1 MIKLFREPQPG
12 ELVVIGADP
21 SEGGDYCAAQVLS
34 KKQADQLLTFHAKID
49 SAQFGHELNKIG
61 KYIHMKTGEYP
72 IIAVERNVGMATIN
86 VLQTHNYPKLFRMK
100 NIGDVDQHEITD
112 KIGWNTNTA
121 TRPKMLDDLSLAL
134 KQQAIGVYDL
144 ETIKELM
151 SFVRSERT
159 GKAEAAVGS
168 FDDLVMALAIAWQVY
183 GTATSFTKEGMAAR
197 VAMFPKQELFDDTG
211 VPNY

>member
-1 MIKLFREPQPG
+1 MIKLYREPQPG
-12 ELVVIGADP
+12 ELIVIGADP
-21 SEGGDYCAAQVLS
+21 AEGGDYCAAQVIS
-34 KKQADQLLTFHAKID
+34 KKQADQVMTFHARID

-72 IIAVERNVGMATIN
+72 MIAVERNVGMATIN

-100 NIGDVDQHEITD
+100 TIGDIDQHEITD
-112 KIGWNTNTA
+112 RIGWSTNTA
-121 TRPKMLDDLSLAL
+121 TRPKMLDELSLAL
-134 KQQAIGVYDL
+134 KQQAIGIFDM

-151 SFVRSERT
+151 SFIRNERT

-168 FDDLVMALAIAWQVY
+168 HDDLVMALAIAWQVY
-183 GTATSFTKEGMAAR
+183 GTAITFNKEGFAAK
-197 VAMFPKQELFDDTG
+197 AAQFPSQQLFDDNG